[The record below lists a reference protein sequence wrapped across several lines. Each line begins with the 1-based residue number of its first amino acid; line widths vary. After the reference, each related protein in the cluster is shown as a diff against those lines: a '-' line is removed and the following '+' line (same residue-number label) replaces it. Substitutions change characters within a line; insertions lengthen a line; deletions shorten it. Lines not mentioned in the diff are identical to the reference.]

1 MTADLQPHCSAN
13 VATLFPRPSGPQR
26 DVRVAYR
33 FGTFTLDLDRGM
45 LLAGDGSERI
55 LRPKSFALLR
65 LLVEN
70 AGRLLSQAAILDA
83 LWPGVFITENSV
95 SQCISDIRRA
105 LGSEAAALLRTLSR
119 RGYLFTP
126 DVVVVLPA
134 AHRRSGVSEIFHPDF
149 SAVSGLHSAEVAL
162 SDPRQTPLLP
172 RGPRMADRPAA

>member
-1 MTADLQPHCSAN
+1 MSIDFLASGTASGATVFARP
-13 VATLFPRPSGPQR
+13 VAPRR
-26 DVRVAYR
+26 EVRAAYR
-33 FGTFTLDLDRGM
+33 FGSFTLDLDRGM
-45 LLAGDGSERI
+45 LLAGDGTDRV

-70 AGRLLSQAAILDA
+70 AGRLLSQESILDT

-105 LGSEAAALLRTLSR
+105 LGAEAASLLRTLSR
-119 RGYLFTP
+119 RGYLFTG
-126 DVVVVLPA
+126 DVLVVLPA
-134 AHRRSGVSEIFHPDF
+134 TLRRSGFSEIFHPDF
-149 SAVSGLHSAEVAL
+149 SAASGLHSAESVL

>member
-1 MTADLQPHCSAN
+1 MTTDLHPVCNPNPAP
-13 VATLFPRPSGPQR
+13 LFARAAQTRHDP
-26 DVRVAYR
+26 RVAYR
-33 FGTFTLDLDRGM
+33 FGSFTLDLDRGM
-45 LLAGDGSERI
+45 LLAGDGSERV
-55 LRPKSFALLR
+55 LRPKSFALLH

-70 AGRLLSQAAILDA
+70 AGRLLSQSAILDA

-105 LGSEAAALLRTLSR
+105 LGAEAADLLRTLSR
-119 RGYLFTP
+119 RGYLFTG

-134 AHRRSGVSEIFHPDF
+134 AHRRGAFSEIFQADF
-149 SAVSGLHSAEVAL
+149 TAVSGLHSAELAL

>member
-1 MTADLQPHCSAN
+1 MTTDPHTSCTPHL
-13 VATLFPRPSGPQR
+13 ATLFPRATPPR
-26 DVRVAYR
+26 HAPRAAYR
-33 FGTFTLDLDRGM
+33 FGSFTLDLDRGL
-45 LLAGDGSERI
+45 LLAGDGTERV

-105 LGSEAAALLRTLSR
+105 LGTEAASLLRTLSR

-126 DVVVVLPA
+126 DVVQMVPA
-134 AHRRSGVSEIFHPDF
+134 ALRRNGLSENFQADF
-149 SAVSGLHSAEVAL
+149 TAVSGLHSAEIAL